1 MYNVLICD
9 DEIDIVNALEI
20 YLASEDF
27 KIYKAYNGREAV
39 DIVRTE
45 NIHIILLDIMM
56 PVMDGIR
63 AINEIRKISN
73 APVIFLSAK
82 SEDTDKILSHLI
94 LWRLLQESSLIYEDI

>member
-20 YLASEDF
+20 YLASEDL

-39 DIVRTE
+39 DIVKTE
-45 NIHIILLDIMM
+45 DIHIILLDIMM
-56 PVMDGIR
+56 PVMDGIQ

-82 SEDTDKILSHLI
+82 SEDTDKISKHCTF
-94 LWRLLQESSLIYEDI
+94 SY